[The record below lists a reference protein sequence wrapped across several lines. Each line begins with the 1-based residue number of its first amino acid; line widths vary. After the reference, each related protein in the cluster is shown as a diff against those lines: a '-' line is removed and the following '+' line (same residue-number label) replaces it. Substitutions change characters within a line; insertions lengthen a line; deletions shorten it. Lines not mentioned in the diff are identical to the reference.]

1 MKSRA
6 QAPVRFVKSDAI
18 AGQYPAEAIHTDSEL
33 MGTMHFIEQLLP
45 ERAIIICQ
53 RAKSPSVQYATPNCK
68 KIFGLEVQQIHSMTL
83 PDFLSLVHP
92 DDSEQVN
99 QCFAFINDLEPYDPV
114 RYRFTLHYRIRH
126 QKGHFIHIT
135 DEKIAL
141 RHGDNKYLYI
151 NSFKDVTADE
161 KFHDVKMQIR
171 QDVRGEFRLIQTYIP
186 RLAQTHF
193 TPRQKD
199 IVNLI
204 SKGFSNME
212 IARKLSV
219 SVHTVKN
226 HKTQLFR
233 KVNVK
238 NAIALLVAIDKQ
250 PSAETSR

>member
-1 MKSRA
+1 MA
-6 QAPVRFVKSDAI
+6 EH
-18 AGQYPAEAIHTDSEL
+18 YPAEAIKTDTEL
-33 MGTMHFIEQLLP
+33 IGIMQFIEQLLP

-53 RAKSPSVQYATPNCK
+53 RAKFPSVQYATPNCK
-68 KIFGLEVQQIHSMTL
+68 KIFGLEVHKIHDMLL

-92 DDSEQVN
+92 DDIEQVN

-126 QKGHFIHIT
+126 QKGHFIHVT

-141 RHGDNKYLYI
+141 KHRDGKYIYI

-161 KFHDVKMQIR
+161 KFHDVKMQIH
-171 QDVRGEFRLIQTYIP
+171 QDVRGEFRPIQTYIP
-186 RLAQTHF
+186 RLAQTNF

-204 SKGFSNME
+204 SKGFSNNE
-212 IARKLSV
+212 IAQKLSV
-219 SVHTVKN
+219 SVNTVKN
-226 HKTQLFR
+226 HKTLLFR

-238 NAIALLVAIDKQ
+238 NAMALLVAIDRQ
-250 PSAETSR
+250 PSAEISR